1 MENEKIARINEFLVR
16 HGASIKTIPK
26 QKVTQFEKV
35 DEAIQARL
43 AEINKAQ
50 EILRGKPIN
59 VSVIAQDTGISRKTF
74 YNNDLLRLYVEEHS
88 PMLDTKNASEDDV
101 ERLRAKCE
109 ELEQQIRLF
118 LLRDLETENLR
129 HENMKLQIEIQNVQA
144 RNTSLEEQYERLQER
159 YEELQKNVE
168 TVPKVIHLNR
178 DNKK

>member
-16 HGASIKTIPK
+16 HGANIETIPK
-26 QKVTQFEKV
+26 QKIAQFEKV
-35 DEAIQARL
+35 DEAIQTRL

-59 VSVIAQDTGISRKTF
+59 VSVIAMDTGIARKTF
-74 YNNDLLRLYVEEHS
+74 YNNDLLRLYVEEYS
-88 PMLDTKNASEDDV
+88 SVLETKSASTDDV

-129 HENMKLQIEIQNVQA
+129 HENMKLQVEIHNIQA

-159 YEELQKNVE
+159 YEESQKNVE
-168 TVPKVIHLNR
+168 TGANVLHLIR
-178 DNKK
+178 DSK